1 MNASKTLISIVSMI
15 ALAVPAIAADKPD
28 SPAAKQLEKQ
38 VMGYWA
44 PDAEAMIKII
54 TEKKIMPKEE
64 AAEVIGEMENLT
76 IHTEPGTA
84 HVYTKQGVVS
94 TPYEIV
100 EADQAAKTLTVRA
113 VSKPEAPKAQSITLS
128 IKDGQVT
135 VLGGEGQLPIVFKK
149 IDEAEF
155 AKRKAAVP
163 AEKVGP

>member
-1 MNASKTLISIVSMI
+1 
-15 ALAVPAIAADKPD
+15 
-28 SPAAKQLEKQ
+28 
-38 VMGYWA
+38 MGYWA

-64 AAEVIGEMENLT
+64 ATEVIGEMEGLT

-84 HVYTKQGVVS
+84 HVYTKQGVVT

-100 EADQAAKTLTVRA
+100 EADEAAKTLTVRA
-113 VSKPEAPKAQSITLS
+113 VSEPEAPKAQSITLS
-128 IKDGQVT
+128 TKDGQVT
-135 VLGGEGQLPIVFKK
+135 VLGGDFPIVFKK